1 MESEYPSFKYN
12 GESITIIPGHYF
24 SKKDLKNRLH
34 LMGIESNNIQ
44 EKSILIN
51 LYESSLK
58 DNKNKLKIISQL
70 KKDTENL
77 NARKNMSIRQSLPSN
92 FKSFNNSTNKMTNI
106 SCEVSPFNSRE
117 QLINIIKPM
126 HTNKGQYSQNPFI
139 SNISNS
145 ISQNQSSNNNS
156 INFSNISN
164 INNHKNN
171 FKYSYES
178 KDNINNN
185 KGNLIDSCNFNNNN
199 NNNSSFISN
208 QEIFFKQNE
217 NKDNSFNDNSKS
229 KMFNQQSGNE
239 INDNKDNINNSNFN
253 INNDNGIKYNQQY
266 EEKLNNYYKIN
277 DSKRL
282 TYQESNN
289 KKNSHLNNDDNRKTY
304 TNIQNQILYH
314 NKDNNPLNS
323 SLNNNDKEY
332 YNAPT
337 NQDYKDLHNSNNNSI
352 NINNNNNNNIRLS
365 SNLNYQKSN
374 MDNLQNSSV
383 ENLNKIITPSEKEE
397 TVDINSNLQNRD
409 EDELSTFSLFTTSN
423 FKNYSLYKNRKYICA
438 HILILS
444 LILFCTIVILRC
456 IDDSWDSITEL
467 PRRIIG
473 AIYSFFSSLIFGT
486 FEYWYITIPFIILC
500 IIFFSYFKKNY
511 FQEKCEK
518 IFKKIVQDLI
528 INNNY
533 NDNMGITE
541 DQIYQR
547 YFKNK
552 GISYKK
558 FVKKYLPILIKL
570 GKKESKIRIYSLI
583 QDENINVVYWKILD

>member
-12 GESITIIPGHYF
+12 GESITIIPGRYF
-24 SKKDLKNRLH
+24 SKNDLKNRLH

-44 EKSILIN
+44 EKSALIN

-58 DNKNKLKIISQL
+58 DNKNKLKVISQL
-70 KKDTENL
+70 KKDTDNL
-77 NARKNMSIRQSLPSN
+77 NAKKSMSIRQSLPSN
-92 FKSFNNSTNKMTNI
+92 FKSFNNSSNKMTNI
-106 SCEVSPFNSRE
+106 SYEVNPFNSKE

-139 SNISNS
+139 STS
-145 ISQNQSSNNNS
+145 ITQNQSSNNNS

-171 FKYSYES
+171 NKSNLDSY
-178 KDNINNN
+178 
-185 KGNLIDSCNFNNNN
+185 NFNN

-208 QEIFFKQNE
+208 QEIYFKQNE
-217 NKDNSFNDNSKS
+217 HKDNSFNDNSKS
-229 KMFNQQSGNE
+229 RIFIAEHQNE
-239 INDNKDNINNSNFN
+239 INDNNDNSN
-253 INNDNGIKYNQQY
+253 INGIKYNQQY
-266 EEKLNNYYKIN
+266 EEKLNNYYKVN

-282 TYQESNN
+282 TYQENN
-289 KKNSHLNNDDNRKTY
+289 DAKNSHSNINFDDKRKTY
-304 TNIQNQILYH
+304 TNIPNEILYH

-332 YNAPT
+332 YNPRT
-337 NQDYKDLHNSNNNSI
+337 NYDYKDSNNRYNDNNNNSI
-352 NINNNNNNNIRLS
+352 NNSNNNNNLS
-365 SNLNYQKSN
+365 SNLNYQNSN
-374 MDNLQNSSV
+374 MNNLQNSSF
-383 ENLNKIITPSEKEE
+383 ENLDQMITPGEKEE
-397 TVDINSNLQNRD
+397 IVDISNNLKKRD

-444 LILFCTIVILRC
+444 LILLCTIGILRC
-456 IDDSWDSITEL
+456 IADSMDSITEL
-467 PRRIIG
+467 PGRIIE
-473 AIYSFFSSLIFGT
+473 AINSFFYSLFIN
-486 FEYWYITIPFIILC
+486 YWYITIPLIILC

-511 FQEKCEK
+511 AKEKC
-518 IFKKIVQDLI
+518 KKILKKIQQDLT

-547 YFKNK
+547 YFKND
-552 GISYKK
+552 GISYKL
-558 FVKKYLPILIKL
+558 FIKKYLPILMKL
-570 GKKESKIRIYSLI
+570 KQKVPKIRVYSLI